1 MLLSHPGVKEAC
13 VLGLP
18 DSKYGDEIAALIVG
32 SADIDELQE
41 YSREQMSSYKVPRIW
56 KTLDNIPR
64 NQMGKINKKQVRL
77 DFHTL

>member
-1 MLLSHPGVKEAC
+1 MLLSHPKVKEAC

-18 DSKYGDEIAALIVG
+18 DPKYGDEIAALIVG

-41 YSREQMSSYKVPRIW
+41 YSKEQMSSYNVPRIW

-64 NQMGKINKKQVRL
+64 N
-77 DFHTL
+77 